1 MSDCQYRG
9 NSIPGGGVEQGE
21 DRGQPETLSFVLPSF
36 PISFNKLYDINHLS
50 RSVRLTD
57 QAALWKTRTIPFVK
71 PCRWPQE
78 WLLALTLTYE
88 SPSWLTKKGK
98 LRRVDVQNLEKL
110 VIDTMFA
117 KWGTDDSRL
126 VRIVSEK
133 AWGEREQ
140 IRVTLE
146 RAEAILYDNRN
157 D

>member
-1 MSDCQYRG
+1 MSSDCTYRG
-9 NSIPGGGVEQGE
+9 NSIPGGGVERGE
-21 DRGQPETLSFVLPSF
+21 DNGVSQALSFVLPSF
-36 PISFNKLYDINHLS
+36 PVSFNKLYDIDHMS

-71 PCRWPQE
+71 PCRWPEE
-78 WLLALTLTYE
+78 WLLAVTLIYE
-88 SPSWLTKKGK
+88 SPSWLTKKGT

-126 VRIVSEK
+126 VRVVREK
-133 AWGEREQ
+133 AYGPREQ

-146 RAEAILYDNRN
+146 RWEGELGR
-157 D
+157 